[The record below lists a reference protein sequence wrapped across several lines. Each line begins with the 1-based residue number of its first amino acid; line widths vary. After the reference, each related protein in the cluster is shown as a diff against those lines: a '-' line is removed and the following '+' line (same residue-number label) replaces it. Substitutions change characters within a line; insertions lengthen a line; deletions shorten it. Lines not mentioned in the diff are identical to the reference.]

1 LKGDPSDNIPGVK
14 GIGEKTAM
22 EILQKY
28 QSLDNLYENIDK
40 YLNDSSYSK
49 DKKLLNILKENE
61 DEARFSKHLA
71 MIKKDVIID
80 VKLDQTKFDFN
91 NKDEVVKFF
100 RTKGFNSLIPKLN
113 LTDLEKVKNN
123 KNTKNEIKIKQYEE
137 IKLFINDFDKSKGK
151 MFVFDNQYLN
161 INEKGLFCFYK
172 KEDMW
177 YTYQEKDKIS
187 PIMFDGIKPF
197 TYDSKSLYHKYFD
210 SFNGVVFYDF
220 KIAF

>member
-1 LKGDPSDNIPGVK
+1 
-14 GIGEKTAM
+14 M

-40 YLNDSSYSK
+40 YLNDNTNTK

-71 MIKKDVIID
+71 MIKRDVGID

-100 RTKGFNSLIPKLN
+100 KTKGFNSLIPKLN
-113 LTDLEKVKNN
+113 LTDLEKIKNN
-123 KNTKNEIKIKQYEE
+123 KSTKNDIKIKKYEE
-137 IKLFINDFDKSKGK
+137 IELFINDFDKSNDK

-172 KEDMW
+172 KEDIW
-177 YTYQEKDKIS
+177 YTYKAKDGIKIGVFS
-187 PIMFDGIKPF
+187 GIKPF

-210 SFNGVVFYDF
+210 SFNGIIFYDF